1 MAVDAIRGLTPQQC
15 SDIAFLEHEFIPSLG
30 LNDEE
35 SHEQPTELSRY
46 FGTGLHLWQYPSQLA
61 PYLVWLSG
69 NAGAVKCYM
78 EIGCRWGGTFIL
90 TVEWLRKNGAELNA
104 VVAIDPIDQSPLI
117 DEYFKLLQSEAGSTG
132 HAVATLYVHA
142 LSTSVDVLDVVKRL
156 QPDFVFIDGDHSLKG
171 ALTDH
176 MLVRD
181 CARIIVHHDIVSQS
195 CRDTMQLWSILTELE
210 RHDFKFCEFTEQY
223 KSVHGSYLGIGVMQ
237 RLSALVHWNKNARS
251 ADVTE
256 GGIVPTTG
264 EDPHPALAQLQRG
277 GEFL

>member
-1 MAVDAIRGLTPQQC
+1 MAVDAIRSLTPQQC

-46 FGTGLHLWQYPSQLA
+46 FGTGLYLWQYPIQLA

-104 VVAIDPIDQSPLI
+104 VVAVDPIDQSPLI
-117 DEYFKLLQSEAGSTG
+117 DEYFKLLQSEARSVAALYI
-132 HAVATLYVHA
+132 HAP
-142 LSTSVDVLDVVKRL
+142 STSVDVLDVIKRL

-171 ALTDH
+171 AITDH

-181 CARIIVHHDIVSQS
+181 CARIIVHHDVVSQS
-195 CRDTMQLWSILTELE
+195 CRDTMQLWSILKELE

-223 KSVHGSYLGIGVMQ
+223 KSVHSSYLGIGVMQ
-237 RLSALVHWNKNARS
+237 KRSALAQWNKNAGS
-251 ADVTE
+251 ADATE
-256 GGIVPTTG
+256 RATLPTTG
-264 EDPHPALAQLQRG
+264 EDPHLALAQLERG
-277 GEFL
+277 GEFR